1 MESATIAFDVEILAL
16 ETPEAPAPYRVTIEE
31 RNAGIDVSVVDD
43 KHDRVY
49 SRRVEAAS
57 SDDEVALEATAH
69 VVVYAL
75 EALGRGEIIGS
86 PRARPPPLA
95 AVEQAPPIA
104 DRRSPARQPVSP
116 PRLRFSFG
124 TRASV
129 TGYAS
134 NAPAILGVGAIAGV
148 RLPSGPSAFEIAASL
163 EQRVPA
169 VLRTPSL
176 ASRFQLHAARIFV
189 RRDLAVTPGVDLGAA
204 FGVGLDRIGVTTVP
218 RRGSSDP
225 TIVSQD
231 LVGIAAVAFGLRAT
245 IASHLRVQGDI
256 GIELP
261 WKDVEYIVQRSSE
274 NVTILAPWPLRPW
287 MSVALVAEL

>member
-1 MESATIAFDVEILAL
+1 M
-16 ETPEAPAPYRVTIEE
+16 
-31 RNAGIDVSVVDD
+31 
-43 KHDRVY
+43 
-49 SRRVEAAS
+49 
-57 SDDEVALEATAH
+57 
-69 VVVYAL
+69 
-75 EALGRGEIIGS
+75 
-86 PRARPPPLA
+86 
-95 AVEQAPPIA
+95 
-104 DRRSPARQPVSP
+104 
-116 PRLRFSFG
+116 
-124 TRASV
+124 
-129 TGYAS
+129 
-134 NAPAILGVGAIAGV
+134 
-148 RLPSGPSAFEIAASL
+148 
-163 EQRVPA
+163 
-169 VLRTPSL
+169 L

-189 RRDLAVTPGVDLGAA
+189 RRDLAVTPSVDLGAA